1 MHNDVSDCYKALS
14 DNRENFIAELHNV
27 KRACGDLNIDMD
39 MIILNCDS
47 CHMNDMLYFAEYQ
60 QNVEVASIT
69 LQAYADCVAE
79 VFTDIKVELLF
90 YGNPRHPKLQKASG
104 RNTVYDQVCFIEKT
118 QLTLPDNINIRFVSG
133 CALNYD
139 NIERNVTWNPQGGI
153 CHMMGK
159 PKSERVE
166 IVKSLL
172 HNPDFQFTMAHP
184 EWSKGGDYELTDSEL
199 LGHAQVDPNIKLNMT
214 HGLPNGY
221 QTPEFLYNQSC
232 CEVTVETMPMCGVS
246 YLTEK
251 TWRGWIEGMP
261 WFGTE
266 YEENNAHS
274 MGMLSYFDIV
284 DSDTQA
290 DASAEFVYKL
300 RHDTNFISKVQNI
313 RQHNQKLAHEYLN
326 LMRISLPPGDHT
338 LHYGE
343 TVALPSILRHSPDV
357 NITYQSYHQGTGL

>member
-1 MHNDVSDCYKALS
+1 MHNDVSDCHKALS
-14 DNRENFIAELHNV
+14 DNRENFIAELREVH
-27 KRACGDLNIDMD
+27 RAHKEIDAEL
-39 MIILNCDS
+39 IILNCDS
-47 CHMNDMLYFAEYQ
+47 CHMNDLLYYAEYT
-60 QNVEVASIT
+60 NSLEVASST

-79 VFTDIKVELLF
+79 VFKDVKVEMLF
-90 YGNPRHPKLQKASG
+90 YGNPRHPKLQKASAT
-104 RNTVYDQVCFIEKT
+104 NTVYDQVNFIEKSAV
-118 QLTLPDNINIRFVSG
+118 TLPDNINIRFVSG

-139 NIERNVTWNPQGGI
+139 NIVRNVTWNAKGGI
-153 CHMMGK
+153 CYMMGK
-159 PKSERVE
+159 PKAERVE

-184 EWSKGGDYELTDSEL
+184 QWSKGGDYELTDSEL
-199 LGHAQVDPNIKLNMT
+199 IHHAQIDPNIKHNMT

-221 QTPEFLYNQSC
+221 QTPEFLYNQSA

-261 WFGTE
+261 WFGTV
-266 YEENNAHS
+266 YEENNAKS

-290 DASAEFVYKL
+290 DASAEFIHKL
-300 RHDTNFISKVQNI
+300 RHQSGFVDKVQHI
-313 RQHNQKLAHEYLN
+313 RQYNQILAQEYLD
-326 LMRISLPPGDHT
+326 LMRIPLPPGDHE

-343 TVALPSILRHSPDV
+343 TVAMPSILRHSPDV
-357 NITYQSYHQGTGL
+357 NVTHRIYSEGFGV